1 MSVAASLH
9 EPTPHAA
16 VVLSFGQITTAALG
30 LYLLGGKKS
39 RAAADWCRSHGIS
52 LRRDGKLL
60 WARVDDVR
68 RALEAQAAAPAND
81 TTSVLARAKAA
92 MQRR

>member
-1 MSVAASLH
+1 MSDASSITEASQVAA
-9 EPTPHAA
+9 A
-16 VVLSFGQITTAALG
+16 LSFGHITTAALG

-39 RAAADWCRSHGIS
+39 RAAADWCRSHGIA

-60 WARVDDVR
+60 WARVEDVR
-68 RALEAQAAAPAND
+68 RALDAHTAPAND
-81 TTSVLARAKAA
+81 NTTVLARAKAA

>member
-9 EPTPHAA
+9 EPTAPAA
-16 VVLSFGQITTAALG
+16 MALSFGHITTAALG

-60 WARVDDVR
+60 WARVEDVR
-68 RALEAQAAAPAND
+68 RALEAQSAAPAND

>member
-1 MSVAASLH
+1 MSVALSLH
-9 EPTPHAA
+9 EPSSHAA
-16 VVLSFGQITTAALG
+16 MALSFGQITTAALG

-39 RAAADWCRSHGIS
+39 RAAADWCRSHGIT

-60 WARVDDVR
+60 WARVEDVR
-68 RALEAQAAAPAND
+68 RALDAQTAAPAND
-81 TTSVLARAKAA
+81 TSTVLARAKAA